1 MGQDIQ
7 YEPITKYG
15 KFGVPVTFPGEQSK
29 EKVSLVRESWK
40 FSRRELIGP
49 TGRTRVGRMNDD
61 GNFRLLAPKKGG
73 QQARTARPRSVVNYG
88 ER

>member
-7 YEPITKYG
+7 YEPITKYR
-15 KFGVPVTFPGEQSK
+15 KFGVPVTYPGEQST
-29 EKVSLVRESWK
+29 EKVSLVRESW
-40 FSRRELIGP
+40 RVAGRELMGP

-61 GNFRLLAPKKGG
+61 GNLSLLAPKKGG